1 MCHRCKGMGHIM
13 KDCPSRSAFI
23 ATNDGGYVS
32 ASDFEDD
39 LSLAANHVVDL
50 ERKEAID
57 PMTAAVGYKSILM
70 QRVLS
75 TQFEHEP
82 EKLQWHNLF
91 NMFLIVKDCRV
102 RTIIDS
108 GSCNNLVSSDL
119 FKKLGKPYHT
129 CSSQTLSPRMV

>member
-1 MCHRCKGMGHIM
+1 MGHIM

-57 PMTAAVGYKSILM
+57 PMTAAVGYKSILV

-75 TQFEHEP
+75 T
-82 EKLQWHNLF
+82 
-91 NMFLIVKDCRV
+91 
-102 RTIIDS
+102 
-108 GSCNNLVSSDL
+108 
-119 FKKLGKPYHT
+119 
-129 CSSQTLSPRMV
+129 